1 MNRFLKALIILF
13 VLCGCASP
21 VGLTEGRNVP
31 TARAPS
37 PPTNTALPSLTRVLF
52 LGNSYTY
59 GNDLPDQ
66 FAELARSGGQDVE
79 TGMVAE
85 GGWRLA
91 DHVQSPETLDQ
102 IRSGRWTYVVL
113 QEQSQIPAFEPLRT
127 REMYPAARELVSK
140 IRASGATPVLFLTWA
155 HRDGWPKYRMNDY
168 ESMQLEIQKGY
179 QEIAR
184 ELDVTVA
191 PVGTAWLAAVQEHPD
206 LNLWREDGSHPSK
219 QGTYLAACVFY
230 QVIFQE
236 SPIELTYLA
245 GLSRD
250 TAKTLQRIASETVSH
265 VP

>member
-1 MNRFLKALIILF
+1 MKRFLNGLIAIVL
-13 VLCGCASP
+13 LCGCASP
-21 VGLTEGRNVP
+21 ADPTEGREIP
-31 TARAPS
+31 TTQAPS
-37 PPTNTALPSLTRVLF
+37 HPADTASPSITSVLF

-59 GNDLPDQ
+59 DNDLPDL

-79 TGMVAE
+79 VQMVAE

-91 DHVQSPETLDQ
+91 DHAQSPETQEQL
-102 IRSGRWTYVVL
+102 RARNWTYVVL
-113 QEQSQIPAFEPLRT
+113 QEQSQIPAFAPLRT
-127 REMYPAARELVSK
+127 REMYPAARELVSQ
-140 IRASGATPVLFLTWA
+140 IRSIGATPVFFLTWA

-184 ELDVTVA
+184 ELDVPIA

-236 SPIELTYLA
+236 SPVGLTYRA

-250 TAKTLQRIASETVSH
+250 TAKMLQSVAAETVSH
-265 VP
+265 GP